1 MLHIVNQ
8 AFNPLVS
15 SHRVLYWHNVY
26 TIEPGLYKDGVTAL
40 EFETQIIALKKAG
53 FRFISLAEALN
64 RARSKAKAEQ
74 TVSITT
80 DDGFACNHNTI
91 LPILKRH
98 GLPISIF
105 LIGKCLDNRA
115 LAWNHKLLI
124 VRARADAASLDKAIN
139 SLASQYQL
147 SLSKNTAA
155 SLFSVPM
162 RLKDAFADKL
172 WELFC
177 EESQAEYL
185 AKHKPFLSSEQLT
198 ELIEYGAEIGT
209 HSHSHPDFERLTY
222 PEMLKEIER
231 SCSALQEH
239 TGSPIPYF
247 AYPYGR
253 YNSAAISSKLCRDT
267 SLDLC
272 LGGRYSLK
280 DNRGD
285 SRLWQ
290 RQKMEQDIS
299 KVNQE
304 ILLKPYLRAAKDLLK
319 P

>member
-8 AFNPLVS
+8 AFNPLIS

-26 TIEPGLYKDGVTAL
+26 STNPGLYQDGVTAL

-53 FRFISLAEALN
+53 FRFISLSEALQ
-64 RARSKAKAEQ
+64 RARSKARAEQ

-80 DDGFACNHNTI
+80 DDGFACNHDTI

-98 GLPISIF
+98 GLPICVFI
-105 LIGKCLDNRA
+105 IGKCIDNRA

-124 VRARADAASLDKAIN
+124 VRARADAAALDKAVK

-147 SLSKNTAA
+147 SLSKSTAET
-155 SLFSVPM
+155 LFSVPM

-172 WELFC
+172 WELLC

-185 AKHKPFLSSEQLT
+185 AQHKPFLNCEQLKD
-198 ELIEYGAEIGT
+198 LIAYGAEIGT
-209 HSHSHPDFERLTY
+209 HSHSHPDFERLSY

-231 SCSALQEH
+231 STNILQEH
-239 TGSPIPYF
+239 TGSPIRYF

-267 SLDLC
+267 SLELC
-272 LGGRYSLK
+272 LGGRYSLR
-280 DNRGD
+280 DNRGE

-290 RQKMEQDIS
+290 RQKMEQDMS

-304 ILLKPYLRAAKDLLK
+304 LLLKPYLRAAKDLLK
-319 P
+319 H